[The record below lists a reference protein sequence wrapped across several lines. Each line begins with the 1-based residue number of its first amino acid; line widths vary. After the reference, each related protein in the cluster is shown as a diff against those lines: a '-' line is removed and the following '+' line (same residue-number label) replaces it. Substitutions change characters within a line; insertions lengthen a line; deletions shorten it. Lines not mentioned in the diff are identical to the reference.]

1 MVNQSCQQVAITCI
15 EKLTLC
21 SPVIVAKISRSSREV
36 DATSNKASFG
46 QSKNQSIVVQ
56 FNNAGYC
63 LNRTLYII

>member
-1 MVNQSCQQVAITCI
+1 MVNQSFHFIHIASI
-15 EKLTLC
+15 EQLTLC

-63 LNRTLYII
+63 LNRTLL